1 MSWSRLATLVLGASV
16 ALSQLSAGQSLAEL
30 AERERERRA
39 KRAKPPAPTYSDN
52 DLAARRG
59 DRASAP
65 APTPSP
71 PANSTASPSPPG
83 EDEATL
89 RRQQEA
95 EWRTRF
101 AEARERVY
109 RAEANAWRTVID
121 VVWVAGIPVQQLVR
135 KFEETEE
142 LRQAKKAV
150 EDLEEE
156 YRRTG
161 LPAGWV
167 R

>member
-1 MSWSRLATLVLGASV
+1 MTRSRLATLVLGASV

-39 KRAKPPAPTYSDN
+39 RQARTPAPSYGDA
-52 DLAARRG
+52 DLATRRG
-59 DRASAP
+59 DRAP
-65 APTPSP
+65 APPSP
-71 PANSTASPSPPG
+71 TASPSVSPSPG
-83 EDEATL
+83 EDEATV
-89 RRQQEA
+89 RQRQAA

-101 AEARERVY
+101 AEARQRVF
-109 RAEANAWRTVID
+109 RAEADAWRTVIE
-121 VVWVAGIPVQQLVR
+121 VVWVAGIPVQQQVR
-135 KFEETEE
+135 KLEETGE
-142 LRQAKKAV
+142 LRQAKQAL

-161 LPAGWV
+161 LPPGWV